1 VPHLVQAH
9 LNVKRTNMEIDL
21 KEQIKIMEAKVAQI
35 VYDIDQFRQ
44 KGHADKRVETLEFY
58 KEYMEDELK
67 MLKQRYAGN

>member
-1 VPHLVQAH
+1 
-9 LNVKRTNMEIDL
+9 MEIDL
-21 KEQIKIMEAKVAQI
+21 KEQIKIMEAKVAQV

-67 MLKQRYAGN
+67 MLKQQYESKR

>member
-1 VPHLVQAH
+1 MQVRLD
-9 LNVKRTNMEIDL
+9 VKRTNMEIDL
-21 KEQIKIMEAKVAQI
+21 KEQIKIMEAKVAQV

-67 MLKQRYAGN
+67 MLKQQYESKR

>member
-1 VPHLVQAH
+1 
-9 LNVKRTNMEIDL
+9 MDIDL

-35 VYDIDQFRQ
+35 TYDIDQFRQ
-44 KGHADKRVETLEFY
+44 KGYADKRVETLEFY

>member
-1 VPHLVQAH
+1 MQVRLD
-9 LNVKRTNMEIDL
+9 VKRTNMEIDL
-21 KEQIKIMEAKVAQI
+21 KEQIKIMEAKVAQV